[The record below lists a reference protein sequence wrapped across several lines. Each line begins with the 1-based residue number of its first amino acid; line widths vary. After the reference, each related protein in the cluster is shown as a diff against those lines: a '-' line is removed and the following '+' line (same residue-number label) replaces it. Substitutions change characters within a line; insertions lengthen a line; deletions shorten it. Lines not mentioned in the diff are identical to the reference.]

1 MDKGVHMFGLFKKK
15 KVYTLLENE
24 MITPLDVEIP
34 TTQAKKIYRA
44 HMQAIEV
51 FEKDEIS
58 DRVYDFA
65 EEIKSKEEEYRD
77 DIQECKNEIKGIK
90 SEISDLK
97 KHIKSAISE
106 EEKGELL
113 EELEGS
119 KSNLVGANEDLH
131 IEQKR
136 YQKFRKDKRY
146 FLINYINEEIRN
158 ETSAE

>member
-1 MDKGVHMFGLFKKK
+1 MFGLFKKK
-15 KVYTLLENE
+15 KVYTLLKNE

-34 TTQAKKIYRA
+34 TIQAKKIYRA
-44 HMQAIEV
+44 HMQAIEL
-51 FEKDEIS
+51 FEKDEIA

-77 DIQECKNEIKGIK
+77 DIQECKNEIKSIN

-97 KHIKSAISE
+97 KHIKSSISD

-146 FLINYINEEIRN
+146 FLINYVNDEIRN